1 MGKTKISIS
10 LSETSI
16 DKALSDLGEYKAD
29 FIRKTEILKERIASE
44 LAHEAETGFN
54 GAVLED
60 FTDGSQVMGNV
71 DVSVDT
77 RGDITVVVANGEDV
91 VWIEFGAGVYHNGSP
106 WTSPHPKGTE
116 LGLTIGSYG
125 KGYGKKKAW
134 GYFDGTELKV
144 THGTPASMPMA
155 KAVTKICNDIVTIA
169 REVFG

>member
-1 MGKTKISIS
+1 MGKTKISIR

-16 DKALSDLGEYKAD
+16 DNALNDLREYKAD
-29 FIRKTEILKERIASE
+29 FIRKTKIFKERIASE

-77 RGDITVVVANGEDV
+77 RGDITVVVANGEDA

-106 WTSPHPKGTE
+106 GTSPHPKGTE

-134 GYFDGTELKV
+134 GYFDGAELKV

-155 KAVTKICNDIVTIA
+155 KAVTNICNDIVTIA

>member
-1 MGKTKISIS
+1 VGRTVISIS
-10 LSETSI
+10 LSDEGI
-16 DKALSDLGEYKAD
+16 NKALNDLSEYK
-29 FIRKTEILKERIASE
+29 RELVSKTKIFQEKLASD

-54 GAVLED
+54 NAILD
-60 FTDGSQVMGNV
+60 DLTDGSQIMGNV

-77 RGDITVVVANGEDV
+77 RGDITVVVANGEDA

-106 WTSPHPKGTE
+106 GTSPHPKGAE

-144 THGTPASMPMA
+144 THGTPASMPMV
-155 KAVTKICNDIVTIA
+155 KAVTTICNKVVTIA

>member
-1 MGKTKISIS
+1 MGRTKISIS

-16 DKALSDLGEYKAD
+16 DEALSDLREYKAD
-29 FIRKTEILKERIASE
+29 FIRKTKIFQDRIASA

-60 FTDGSQVMGNV
+60 FTDGSQVLGNV

-77 RGDITVVVANGEDV
+77 RGDITVVVANGEDA

-106 WTSPHPKGTE
+106 GTSPHPKGTE
-116 LGLTIGSYG
+116 LGLTIGRYG

-155 KAVTKICNDIVTIA
+155 KAVTKICNDIVSIA